1 MKSTRFYFTFQAIP
15 LPYLQIKRRCVAL
28 LLLFLL
34 PAMASAQVIF
44 EKPGTT
50 LEQASAKAKAE
61 DKLIFAWCV
70 DRNSIEE
77 GNVFKDSR
85 LGDFMNKH
93 FVNVIIDRKSPYGAQ
108 LLEKKNISDRY
119 DYSIFNANGQVI
131 QDDGYRYLSRDEKAD
146 FLIYN
151 LEYTISRKV
160 YCNSPSEEGFQLVKT
175 STIDG
180 VKCEHYEKDDLKV
193 RTFIKDNGDFI
204 TTYEDSY
211 GFDRIPESDIDTW
224 IWCRS
229 CDYPTRFYFPSRITT
244 QSGIVCTRE
253 KVEGSNEF
261 KFRNSFPVGNYIEST
276 NTISSYP
283 KTWQNFKSGDVT
295 ITYYSG
301 DSLHIEKL
309 NKNYPIVDLRRD
321 VDLEYVGI
329 MVNDRFCTLF
339 PDGSISKSFLQKFD
353 EHYYFANTTDT
364 IVDVIDGK
372 DNKTKTLKYANGDEV
387 VIYYDKDV
395 KNTEQFK
402 KHAIKSSSIH
412 RNGGILTF
420 NVLRLPDGRVYQ
432 GSFMDR
438 DGRAGVRS
446 WSIYDDDRS
455 LPNASILSFDT
466 LTYYSGNLMLPP
478 DGRIVEY
485 SHGQSEEEIKR
496 EAQKSRQQK
505 EAEEKAA
512 YNKLCTKFGKKYVDA
527 ALAGKPIVGM
537 PEPLFVVTFK
547 PELSQ
552 EYANS
557 KCYHVRGWGL
567 RNGRSSMTLTN
578 KALKYSVWV
587 TNGKISSIST
597 W

>member
-1 MKSTRFYFTFQAIP
+1 MKSTRFYFTLKNIP
-15 LPYLQIKRRCVAL
+15 LPYLQIKRRCVGL
-28 LLLFLL
+28 LLLLLL
-34 PAMASAQVIF
+34 PVMASAQVNF
-44 EKPGTT
+44 EDLGTT
-50 LEQASAKAKAE
+50 LEQALAKAKAE
-61 DKLIFAWCV
+61 NKLIFVWLFDQDHHFQDKLATFLDPKV
-70 DRNSIEE
+70 AE
-77 GNVFKDSR
+77 
-85 LGDFMNKH
+85 FMNPH
-93 FVNVIIDRKSPYGAQ
+93 FVSISVKRESSYGAE
-108 LLEKKNISDRY
+108 LVEKRIISGKG
-119 DYSIFNANGQVI
+119 DYFILNANGQEI
-131 QDDGYRYLSRDEKAD
+131 TTDFNHISGDTDSFITRLSWG
-146 FLIYN
+146 
-151 LEYTISRKV
+151 ISRIV

-309 NKNYPIVDLRRD
+309 NKNYPIVNLSRD

-364 IVDVIDGK
+364 IMDVIDGK
-372 DNKTKTLKYANGDEV
+372 DNKTKTLKYTNGDEV

-485 SHGQSEEEIKR
+485 SHGRSEEEIKR

-552 EYANS
+552 EYENS

-567 RNGRSSMTLTN
+567 RNGSSSMTLTN